1 MRKVRR
7 TIDALPCD
15 RRDMLAVLIVHL
27 QRYFLL
33 VPYIPFDFPTQT
45 TVRAKYFCCKLLR

>member
-1 MRKVRR
+1 MRKIRR

-27 QRYFLL
+27 QRYFLYSYL
-33 VPYIPFDFPTQT
+33 TACDMS
-45 TVRAKYFCCKLLR
+45 LRLIGLASSLGD